1 MPNLPEA
8 TFGRKVRPKAKTGP
22 IHDAPNSSSAASDV
36 ASYVA
41 EIATQLEAMASGV
54 GLDLLAY
61 FLRLA
66 QLEARSKLRPSQTES
81 SDRSPNSPVGE
92 YKSGEE

>member
-1 MPNLPEA
+1 
-8 TFGRKVRPKAKTGP
+8 
-22 IHDAPNSSSAASDV
+22 
-36 ASYVA
+36 
-41 EIATQLEAMASGV
+41 MASGV